1 MCARSVIQTFSL
13 LSTYRERK
21 QASKSGMND
30 GVGIIPGR
38 ATEHIVDNAANAK
51 KMVESTTSLPLVQNG
66 RERDSSFEWKI
77 GSPPVQRFLA
87 TLVCE

>member
-1 MCARSVIQTFSL
+1 MCALCQGTFSL

-21 QASKSGMND
+21 HASNGGRND

-38 ATEHIVDNAANAK
+38 ATEHVVDNASNAK

-66 RERDSSFEWKI
+66 RERERFE
-77 GSPPVQRFLA
+77 F
-87 TLVCE
+87 